1 MTNIKLTIE
10 YHGLPYS
17 GWQSQK
23 NEKTVQ
29 DEIQKAIFKF
39 SGEKKIIQG
48 AGRTDAGVHALA
60 QCANFTMEKE
70 FSEYQILHGINF
82 HLGNEK
88 IKITQVE
95 KVEDDFNARFTAKLK
110 TYHYQIYNSISPSV
124 LQDEVSVHIRQP
136 LNLSAMK
143 EAIQYFIGKHDFSSF
158 RARGC
163 QAKTPI
169 RSINKT
175 NIEQIDKKI
184 IFIFQAQSFLY
195 QQIRVMVGSLLE
207 VGLNNQKPSW
217 IGELLDQ
224 KNRSLAG
231 PTMPSKGLL
240 LKDIQY

>member
-136 LNLSAMK
+136 LNLGAMK
-143 EAIQYFIGKHDFSSF
+143 DAIQYFIGKHDFSSF

-169 RSINKT
+169 RSINQT

-217 IGELLDQ
+217 IGELLNQ

>member
-110 TYHYQIYNSISPSV
+110 TYQYQIYNSISPSV

-136 LNLSAMK
+136 LNLGAMK
-143 EAIQYFIGKHDFSSF
+143 EAIQYFIGQHDFSSF

-169 RSINKT
+169 RSINQT

-217 IGELLDQ
+217 IGELLNQ